1 MGILLVGYCSTK
13 KGCLSIHFPELLLF
27 LDLEDLLAI
36 VVAAFGANAMG
47 TDHLP
52 AMGASGEAGD
62 FELEV
67 GAAETLSGFGSSSL
81 WDCHWFLPP
90 ERRDEL

>member
-1 MGILLVGYCSTK
+1 MPKHPFS
-13 KGCLSIHFPELLLF
+13 ELLSF
-27 LDLEDLLAI
+27 VGDFEDLLAI

-62 FELEV
+62 FEFEV
-67 GAAETLSGFGSSSL
+67 GTA
-81 WDCHWFLPP
+81 
-90 ERRDEL
+90 